1 MKAYLVEKGAQSAQV
16 IVAAYGE
23 TRSLA
28 EKDKEGSGVARDA
41 HFFDRRV
48 VVDLDLDVPGHLAT
62 R

>member
-1 MKAYLVEKGAQSAQV
+1 MEKGAQSAQV

-23 TRSLA
+23 MRSLA
-28 EKDKEGSGVARDA
+28 EKDKEASGVARDA

-48 VVDLDLDVPGHLAT
+48 VVDLDVDVPGHLAT

>member
-1 MKAYLVEKGAQSAQV
+1 MEKGAQSAQV

-28 EKDKEGSGVARDA
+28 EKDKEASGVARDA

-48 VVDLDLDVPGHLAT
+48 VVDLDVDVPGHLAT